1 VCRDVG
7 SEHQRIGGFSPTWV
21 SAIGRLRKNEVR
33 CRSRGGSFDY
43 LSKGGN
49 TMQYLLMCCFDEELW
64 AKMPEARKGQ
74 IMEEYRK
81 FIQGIVKSGHFRAG
95 AQLQP
100 TSTSTTV
107 RQKNGQLIT
116 IDGPFAETKEQLGGY
131 HLVECQ
137 DLDEAIAIA
146 RRIPTLRV
154 GGAIE
159 VRPVM
164 PPSHG

>member
-1 VCRDVG
+1 
-7 SEHQRIGGFSPTWV
+7 
-21 SAIGRLRKNEVR
+21 
-33 CRSRGGSFDY
+33 
-43 LSKGGN
+43 
-49 TMQYLLMCCFDEELW
+49 MQYLLMCCFDEELW
-64 AKMPEARKGQ
+64 ANMPEAQKGQ
-74 IMEEYRK
+74 IMEEYHE

-107 RQKNGQLIT
+107 REKNGQLIT

-146 RRIPTLRV
+146 RRNPTLRV

-164 PPSHG
+164 PPFQG